1 MGVQYAGRNSH
12 VPTSGAGGRRMANQM
27 TTQDSG
33 AAERAS
39 QVAGVAR
46 DEARDVA
53 GDVREEAQA
62 VASEAATQVHN
73 VVDSTRSALRS
84 QARQG
89 TERASGALGDLG
101 SQLRALAEGDREGAG
116 GVGRCANEAG
126 ARLRSMADRLSSKGF
141 DGVVDDVQSF
151 ARRRPGAFLAIAA
164 ATGFVAGRLF
174 RGAQAASSSEAS
186 SSETPSPG
194 APEIGAG
201 QREDVQVAG
210 GPPPPRLPPGAARPT
225 GGGPAP
231 ASGAPTAESEG
242 LR

>member
-1 MGVQYAGRNSH
+1 
-12 VPTSGAGGRRMANQM
+12 MANRM
-27 TTQDSG
+27 TTQDPG
-33 AAERAS
+33 AAERAG

-53 GDVREEAQA
+53 GDVREEATA

-116 GVGRCANEAG
+116 EVGRYANEAG
-126 ARLRSMADRLSSKGF
+126 ARLRSMADRLNSKGF
-141 DGVVDDVQSF
+141 DGVVDDVQAF
-151 ARRRPGAFLAIAA
+151 ARRRPGAFLALAA
-164 ATGFVAGRLF
+164 ASGFVAGRLF
-174 RGAQAASSSEAS
+174 RGAQAASSSG
-186 SSETPSPG
+186 TPSPA

-201 QREDVQVAG
+201 QGEAVQVAG
-210 GPPPPRLPPGAARPT
+210 GSSPTPPTPPTPPLTTGAAGPT
-225 GGGPAP
+225 RAGPAT
-231 ASGAPTAESEG
+231 ASEAPTAESEG
-242 LR
+242 PR

>member
-1 MGVQYAGRNSH
+1 
-12 VPTSGAGGRRMANQM
+12 MANEM
-27 TTQDSG
+27 TTQDPG
-33 AAERAS
+33 AVERAG
-39 QVAGVAR
+39 QVAGAAR
-46 DEARDVA
+46 EEARDVA

-84 QARQG
+84 QARQS

-116 GVGRCANEAG
+116 EVGRYANEAG

-164 ATGFVAGRLF
+164 ASGFVAGRLF
-174 RGAQAASSSEAS
+174 RGAQASS
-186 SSETPSPG
+186 SSETSSPG
-194 APEIGAG
+194 APEVGAG
-201 QREDVQVAG
+201 QGEDVQAPG
-210 GPPPPRLPPGAARPT
+210 GSSPTPPTPPSPPITTGAIRPT
-225 GGGPAP
+225 TGGPATAPESPP
-231 ASGAPTAESEG
+231 AEPEG

>member
-1 MGVQYAGRNSH
+1 
-12 VPTSGAGGRRMANQM
+12 MANQT
-27 TTQDSG
+27 TTQGPG

-39 QVAGVAR
+39 QVAGAAR

-53 GDVREEAQA
+53 GDVRAEAQA

-73 VVDSTRSALRS
+73 VLDSTRSALRS

-89 TERASGALGDLG
+89 TERASGTLGDLG
-101 SQLRALAEGDREGAG
+101 SQFRALAEGDREGAG
-116 GVGRCANEAG
+116 EVGRYANEAG
-126 ARLRSMADRLSSKGF
+126 ARLRSIADRLNGKGF

-164 ATGFVAGRLF
+164 ASGFVAGRLF
-174 RGAQAASSSEAS
+174 RGAEGASSSEAS
-186 SSETPSPG
+186 SAG

-201 QREDVQVAG
+201 QGQDVQAPG
-210 GPPPPRLPPGAARPT
+210 GTSTTPPAPPTSPITTGAAGHTTVSSATATNAP
-225 GGGPAP
+225 PAEP
-231 ASGAPTAESEG
+231 EA

>member
-1 MGVQYAGRNSH
+1 
-12 VPTSGAGGRRMANQM
+12 MANQT
-27 TTQDSG
+27 TTQDPG

-39 QVAGVAR
+39 QVAGAAR

-53 GDVREEAQA
+53 GDVRAEAQA

-73 VVDSTRSALRS
+73 VLDSTRSALRS

-89 TERASGALGDLG
+89 TERASGTLGDLG
-101 SQLRALAEGDREGAG
+101 SQFRALAEGDREGAG
-116 GVGRCANEAG
+116 EVGRYANEAG
-126 ARLRSMADRLSSKGF
+126 ARLRSIADRLNSKGF

-164 ATGFVAGRLF
+164 ASGFVAGRLF
-174 RGAQAASSSEAS
+174 RGAAGASSSEAS
-186 SSETPSPG
+186 SAG

-201 QREDVQVAG
+201 QGQDVQAPG
-210 GPPPPRLPPGAARPT
+210 GTSTTPPMPPTPPITTGAAGHTTVSSATATNSP
-225 GGGPAP
+225 PAEP
-231 ASGAPTAESEG
+231 EA

>member
-1 MGVQYAGRNSH
+1 
-12 VPTSGAGGRRMANQM
+12 MANQM
-27 TTQDSG
+27 STQDSG

-46 DEARDVA
+46 EEARDVA

-89 TERASGALGDLG
+89 TERVSGALGDLG
-101 SQLRALAEGDREGAG
+101 SQFRALAEGDREGAG
-116 GVGRCANEAG
+116 EVGRYANEAG
-126 ARLRSMADRLSSKGF
+126 ARLRSMADRLNSKGF
-141 DGVVDDVQSF
+141 DGVVDDVQAF

-194 APEIGAG
+194 APELGAG

-210 GPPPPRLPPGAARPT
+210 GTSPTPPAPPTPPITTGAARPT
-225 GGGPAP
+225 RARPATASEAP
-231 ASGAPTAESEG
+231 AAESEG

>member
-1 MGVQYAGRNSH
+1 MGDQLAGRNSH

-46 DEARDVA
+46 DEARGGA
-53 GDVREEAQA
+53 RAVRGEAQA
-62 VASEAATQVHN
+62 LAWEAPPQVHN

-116 GVGRCANEAG
+116 EGGRYPTDAG
-126 ARLRSMADRLSSKGF
+126 
-141 DGVVDDVQSF
+141 
-151 ARRRPGAFLAIAA
+151 
-164 ATGFVAGRLF
+164 
-174 RGAQAASSSEAS
+174 
-186 SSETPSPG
+186 
-194 APEIGAG
+194 
-201 QREDVQVAG
+201 
-210 GPPPPRLPPGAARPT
+210 
-225 GGGPAP
+225 
-231 ASGAPTAESEG
+231 
-242 LR
+242 

>member
-1 MGVQYAGRNSH
+1 V
-12 VPTSGAGGRRMANQM
+12 ANQM
-27 TTQDSG
+27 TTQDPG

-39 QVAGVAR
+39 HVAGAAR

-53 GDVREEAQA
+53 GDARAEAQA

-73 VVDSTRSALRS
+73 VLDSTRSALRS

-89 TERASGALGDLG
+89 AERASGALGDLG
-101 SQLRALAEGDREGAG
+101 SQFRALAEGDREGAG
-116 GVGRCANEAG
+116 DVGRYANEAG
-126 ARLRSMADRLSSKGF
+126 ARLRSIADRLNNKGF

-164 ATGFVAGRLF
+164 ASGFVAGRLF

-186 SSETPSPG
+186 SAG
-194 APEIGAG
+194 APEIGSG
-201 QREDVQVAG
+201 QGEDVQAPG
-210 GPPPPRLPPGAARPT
+210 RTSPTPPTPPTPPITTGAARPT
-225 GGGPAP
+225 TAGSATATNSPPAEP
-231 ASGAPTAESEG
+231 EG